1 MTTLPVANQ
10 TMPAQL
16 ALRDRCHALGMPVWR
31 FAANGKVL
39 AGPIESGPF
48 GDWVRSPMITRMV
61 ADAAA
66 QWGDTEE
73 LEQREIFPGC
83 WLVPVEERR
92 RRRRLSLTI
101 GLALTPEVFEAEQFL
116 AACSSAGLDAEM
128 VRRAI
133 SPHAK
138 YEQHCIAGLSSVLR
152 WMNEDLSA
160 ISSHALN
167 IETLSRQLAESYEEM
182 SLLYRLR
189 EFMSELAQPQRF
201 VRQACYELH
210 AVLPFRWIGARF
222 VDDKRHARVL
232 AGRSFTSGELTCS
245 VEMFERAALK
255 ILASLEPG
263 RSLVMSGEDA
273 AAFGV
278 EHAQVLAHPISLSG
292 TVIGA
297 IFAGEKD
304 SEDYE
309 VTNIELKMVEAAT
322 GYVAILAEN
331 AGLYEDERSMFLG
344 LLRALTASI
353 DAKDPYTCGHS
364 ERVAELSADLARAA
378 GMSEAQ
384 VERVRIAGLVHDI
397 GKIGVPEAVLRKP
410 GRLTDEEFGMM
421 KQHPEIGYRILRDIP
436 QLEDVLPGVLHH
448 HERFDGKG
456 YPHGLSGDRTPL
468 MARIIALA
476 DSFDAMS
483 SNRTYRS
490 ALNRQSVLAEIE
502 KCAGTQFDPQLA
514 HLFLGLDLSEYDEMV
529 ARHQSQTESGGGIT
543 GVAA

>member
-1 MTTLPVANQ
+1 MTASSVANQ
-10 TMPAQL
+10 MLPAQL
-16 ALRDRCHALGMPVWR
+16 ALRDRCHALGIPVWR

-48 GDWVRSPMITRMV
+48 GEWVRAPMITRMV
-61 ADAAA
+61 AEAAA
-66 QWGDTEE
+66 HWGECDDLE
-73 LEQREIFPGC
+73 LREIFPGC

-101 GLALTPEVFEAEQFL
+101 GLALTPEVFRAEQFL
-116 AACSSAGLDAEM
+116 AVCGSAGLDAEM
-128 VRRAI
+128 ARRAI
-133 SPHAK
+133 SPYAK
-138 YEQHCIAGLSSVLR
+138 YENHCIAGLSSVLR
-152 WMNEDLSA
+152 WMNEDLASISA
-160 ISSHALN
+160 HTLN

-201 VRQACYELH
+201 VRQACFELH

-245 VEMFERAALK
+245 TEVFEKAALRVVE
-255 ILASLEPG
+255 SLQPG
-263 RSLVMSGEDA
+263 RSRVMSGDEA

-292 TVIGA
+292 VVIGA
-297 IFAGEKD
+297 ILAGEKD

-364 ERVAELSADLARAA
+364 ERVAELSADLARSA

-410 GRLTDEEFGMM
+410 GRLTDQEFGMM
-421 KQHPEIGYRILRDIP
+421 KQHPEIGYRVLRDIP

-490 ALNRQSVLAEIE
+490 ALNREKVLSEIE